1 MAARNLRDLPCS
13 AIRKMLAGYGT
24 GSSLQPWTLGY
35 STEGSWMRV
44 IGFLYGAAAVVGLL
58 ASSVHAQAQKSDLD
72 RAMELVTSGEPEK
85 SLALVEPIIAQAM
98 LKDAKDPTA
107 ICPSAA
113 AAFLQSYMEGKV
125 TVTVENDWCDA
136 LLVKGYALNE
146 LKRPAEAAQVLEA
159 LTRHDPANA
168 HYLIEY
174 AYTVRMNGQLER
186 SLDLYKKAEKLA
198 SRLPDESNGA
208 HWRAVALRG
217 QGYAYTELQRW
228 DEATKAYQRSFKY
241 EPGNEIARSELQYI
255 EEHRPH

>member
-1 MAARNLRDLPCS
+1 MRIFKLLFGAIAVLSVSTPS
-13 AIRKMLAGYGT
+13 AY
-24 GSSLQPWTLGY
+24 
-35 STEGSWMRV
+35 
-44 IGFLYGAAAVVGLL
+44 
-58 ASSVHAQAQKSDLD
+58 AQAQKSDLE
-72 RAMELVTSGEPEK
+72 RAMELVKSGEAEK
-85 SLALVEPIIAQAM
+85 SLALVDPIIAQAM

-113 AAFLQSYMEGKV
+113 AAFLKSYMKGEF

-136 LLVKGYALNE
+136 MLVKGYALNE

-168 HYLIEY
+168 QYLIEY
-174 AYTVRMNGQLER
+174 AYTVRLNGQLER

-198 SRLPDESNGA
+198 SKLSDKASAA

-217 QGYAYTELQRW
+217 QGYAYTELLRW
-228 DEATKAYQRSFKY
+228 DDATKAYQRSFKY
-241 EPGNEIARSELQYI
+241 EPANGIARNELQYI

>member
-1 MAARNLRDLPCS
+1 
-13 AIRKMLAGYGT
+13 MLAGDGS
-24 GSSLQPWTLGY
+24 GSSLQPWALGC
-35 STEGSWMRV
+35 STGGMRV
-44 IGFLYGAAAVVGLL
+44 RIFKDLCCAIAAASIFT
-58 ASSVHAQAQKSDLD
+58 SSAHAQAQKSDLD
-72 RAMELVTSGEPEK
+72 RAMELVKSGEAEK

-113 AAFLQSYMEGKV
+113 AAFLQSYMEGKF

-136 LLVKGYALNE
+136 MLVKGYALNE
-146 LKRPAEAAQVLEA
+146 LKRPVEAAQVLEA

-168 HYLIEY
+168 QYLSEY
-174 AYTVRMNGQLER
+174 AYTVRLNGQLER
-186 SLDLYKKAEKLA
+186 SLDLYKQAENLA
-198 SRLPDESNGA
+198 SKLPDKASAA

-241 EPGNEIARSELQYI
+241 EPGNEIARNELQYI